1 MNTRLH
7 VWLLATA
14 LLATFSVA
22 SAQQTG
28 KVYRL
33 GFLSPATPEPS
44 IPSSLN
50 LVPKLLHDSG
60 YVEGRNL
67 EVHRRF
73 AEGKLDRLPQLAKEL
88 VDSRMDV
95 IVAVSPTAI
104 KPAQDA
110 TKSIPIVMG
119 FGKDPVRDGFIAS
132 LVKPGGNITG
142 VVVAPEDVLAGKRL
156 ELLTEAVPRAK
167 TIAVLATGEASSKLQ
182 IAETHK
188 VAPPLGVK
196 LVVVELQETAYER
209 AFATLAA
216 EKAHA
221 LFVLASPI
229 LNAGRDRIIRLAAKH
244 RLPAIYEWPE
254 QAEVGGMM
262 AYGSSLAGLSGRVAW
277 YVERIL
283 KGTKPSEL
291 PVEQPTKFEFV
302 INLKTAKQLGLTI
315 PPNVLAR
322 ADRVI
327 K

>member
-1 MNTRLH
+1 MVTLC
-7 VWLLATA
+7 A
-14 LLATFSVA
+14 LLLLFSVRLQ
-22 SAQQTG
+22 AQQTG
-28 KVYRL
+28 KVYQL
-33 GFLSPATPEPS
+33 GFLSPATPQPS
-44 IPSSLN
+44 IPSALN
-50 LVPKLLHDSG
+50 LVPKLLQDSG
-60 YVEGRNL
+60 YIEGRNL

-73 AEGKLDRLPQLAKEL
+73 AEGKLERLPQLAKEL
-88 VDSRMDV
+88 VDLRMDV

-132 LVKPGGNITG
+132 FAKPGGNITG
-142 VVVAPEDVLAGKRL
+142 VVVAPEDVLSGKRL
-156 ELLTEAVPRAK
+156 ELLTEAVPRAR

-182 IAETHK
+182 IAEVQK
-188 VAPPLGVK
+188 IAPQLEVK
-196 LVVVELQETAYER
+196 LVIVELQKTDYEH

-216 EKAHA
+216 AKANA

-229 LNAGRDRIIRLAAKH
+229 LNAGRDKIIQLAAKH
-244 RLPAIYEWPE
+244 SLPTIYEWPE

-277 YVERIL
+277 YVERIF
-283 KGTKPSEL
+283 KGAKPTDL
-291 PVEQPTKFEFV
+291 PVEQPTKFELV
-302 INLKTAKQLGLTI
+302 INLKTAKQIGLTI

-327 K
+327 R